1 MGVGSAG
8 NKPCCFFQYNGD
20 IMQNAIA
27 NALRNDLFEGGV
39 DRELTTTY
47 DTLGFLTEAEKNN
60 LIVELMLDV
69 IKGEV

>member
-1 MGVGSAG
+1 
-8 NKPCCFFQYNGD
+8 
-20 IMQNAIA
+20 MQKAIE
-27 NALRNDLFEGGV
+27 NALRNDLFEGDV

-69 IKGEV
+69 MKAKLMLDVIKGEV

>member
-1 MGVGSAG
+1 
-8 NKPCCFFQYNGD
+8 
-20 IMQNAIA
+20 MQNAIE

-47 DTLGFLTEAEKNN
+47 DTLSFLTEAEKNN

>member
-1 MGVGSAG
+1 VSAWQG
-8 NKPCCFFQYNGD
+8 TNLAVFFQYNGD
-20 IMQNAIA
+20 IMQNAIE

-47 DTLGFLTEAEKNN
+47 DTLSFLTEAEKNN